1 MRRFRLNL
9 FLAMG
14 IIVVAT
20 AVAVMML
27 EAGKWAQTAL
37 AIIAAGCGACWLL
50 QLVRR
55 LIRVMATF
63 LKAMEVNDVTIK
75 INVGDDDRELRRM
88 SQTMN
93 KIITAYRHNIR
104 EVQTSKL
111 YYDRILR
118 VMTHE
123 MRNAITPVIAISSDF
138 MKSPGTID
146 GETLEEGLSII
157 RQQSG
162 GIKRFLDAYYNLTHV
177 GEPSKERIKAA
188 TFFEMIRP
196 LAAIETKDRNL
207 DDSTVSFSVAK
218 DMELEIDVE
227 LMTRVMVN
235 LIRNALDSAMNSG
248 SPKVEVASFS
258 SQGVPTITV
267 TDNGPGIDS
276 RIREQLFEP
285 FVSSKKE
292 GSGVGLTLSRQ
303 IARRHGG
310 DLTLCDASPHGAIAR
325 ISL

>member
-1 MRRFRLNL
+1 
-9 FLAMG
+9 MG
-14 IIVVAT
+14 IMVAATVAAVV
-20 AVAVMML
+20 ML
-27 EAGKWAQTAL
+27 ESGKWAQASL
-37 AIIAAGCGACWLL
+37 AIIAVGCGVCWLVS
-50 QLVRR
+50 LVRQ
-55 LIRVMATF
+55 LIRVMAMF
-63 LKAMEVNDVTIK
+63 LKALDANDATIK
-75 INVGDDDRELRRM
+75 INVGEDDRELRGM

-93 KIITAYRHNIR
+93 KIMSAYRHNIH

-123 MRNAITPVIAISSDF
+123 MRNAITPVIAISSEF
-138 MKSPGTID
+138 EKSPEKID

-157 RQQSG
+157 RQQSE

-177 GEPSKERIKAA
+177 GEPMKQRIKAA
-188 TFFEMIRP
+188 AFFEMIRP
-196 LAAIETKDRNL
+196 LAAIETKERNL

-218 DMELEIDVE
+218 DLELEIDVE

-267 TDNGPGIDS
+267 ADNGAGIDS

-325 ISL
+325 ITL